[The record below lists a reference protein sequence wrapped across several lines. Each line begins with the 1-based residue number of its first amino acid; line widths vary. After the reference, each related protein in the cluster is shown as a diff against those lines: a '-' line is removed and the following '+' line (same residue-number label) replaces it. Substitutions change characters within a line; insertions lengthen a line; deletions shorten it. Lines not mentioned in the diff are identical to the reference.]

1 MKRKPNCGK
10 RRSVDKSPSTAEF
23 IARVATVWRF
33 FSLSEFRSRT
43 RNKREP
49 RCMPIEFFA
58 VRRHAQY
65 IRYTEYYIIV
75 RDGWANAIRC
85 IGYNRICYALLGQVS
100 FKMTLFCV
108 WCVYNTNTRRLTVYW
123 SAGIPELGIEEV
135 EPIVIDEINLSL
147 GSGPDGYR
155 ATFKDIQAYGVSNLT
170 VNQVR

>member
-1 MKRKPNCGK
+1 MWVKRKPNRGK

-33 FSLSEFRSRT
+33 FPLYKFRSRIKNN
-43 RNKREP
+43 RKP
-49 RCMPIEFFA
+49 SCMPIESCA
-58 VRRHAQY
+58 VRWHAQY

-75 RDGWANAIRC
+75 HDYGLANTIRC
-85 IGYNRICYALLGQVS
+85 IGYNLIYYASLGQTS
-100 FKMTLFCV
+100 FQWLCFVCD
-108 WCVYNTNTRRLTVYW
+108 VYTRRLTVCW